1 MKRFFRRK
9 KKPLITIASG
19 LPRSGTSMMMK
30 ILEVAGFPPLTD
42 NIRTPD
48 GDNPK
53 GYFEF
58 EPVKKLKDGD
68 ITWLPE
74 AEGKAVKIISALLT
88 QLPPDFEYRV
98 LFMQRK
104 IEEVLASQAKMLENR
119 GEKSDIDDET
129 MAKLFEKHIQQV
141 RAWMDSQADF
151 HYLDVN
157 YNAMLE
163 NPLTHIKKINQF
175 LGGNLDEE
183 KMAATID
190 PELYRQRK

>member
-1 MKRFFRRK
+1 
-9 KKPLITIASG
+9 
-19 LPRSGTSMMMK
+19 
-30 ILEVAGFPPLTD
+30 LEVAGFPPLTD

-129 MAKLFEKHIQQV
+129 MANLFEKHIQQV

-183 KMAATID
+183 KMATTID